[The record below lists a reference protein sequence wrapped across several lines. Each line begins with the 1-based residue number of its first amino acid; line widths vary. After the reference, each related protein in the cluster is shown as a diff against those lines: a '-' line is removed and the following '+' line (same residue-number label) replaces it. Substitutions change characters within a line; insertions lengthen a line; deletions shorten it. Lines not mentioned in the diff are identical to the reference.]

1 MALVEGI
8 TRPRKGS
15 TMKTLS
21 SFLVHAREARH
32 RGESAFS
39 LAELAI
45 VIAILAI
52 LVAIAVPVILMS
64 GSKAEHA
71 VAVDNLVTSSKL
83 VDNVWFNK
91 LATQSCPIATGAYR
105 DYSPPEELQS
115 QATDGYVP
123 VGAEYMSTREPK
135 IRWVDLEI
143 SGTSEP
149 VASLE
154 NGPYCDAGGYGFKI
168 DSVWKN
174 GQKLADGSDI
184 ASKWDLM
191 AGAIGVGINK
201 YFRDGGWQDNPD
213 NQYMTLVT
221 LEVHNKIAHFYTL
234 NVGVT
239 IAGGTFAW
247 NNGAGSPGDSFGDE
261 LAEKPPSNDNPPGGD
276 NPPGEVN
283 PPSGDNPPGGDNP
296 PATQPVTPPPDN
308 PPATEP
314 VTPPPDNPPATQPV
328 TPPGQTPPPGTNM
341 ANTVRIEPETLN
353 LNNNGV
359 FTVFVAFAP
368 GYDPNNIV
376 SNSLRCYGATGTNVK
391 VLGGW
396 EIQMKFSR
404 QDIEAVPEGDHVL
417 ILVTGVFKDGT
428 PFQSWDYIRVTH
440 GD

>member
-1 MALVEGI
+1 
-8 TRPRKGS
+8 
-15 TMKTLS
+15 MKTLS
-21 SFLVHAREARH
+21 SFQVHAREARH

-91 LATQSCPIATGAYR
+91 LATQPCPIATGAYR

-328 TPPGQTPPPGTNM
+328 TPPNTPPAGANQASSIRITPQSLNLGSHGVFKARIDMGTEYDAGNI
-341 ANTVRIEPETLN
+341 NISTVR
-353 LNNNGV
+353 
-359 FTVFVAFAP
+359 A
-368 GYDPNNIV
+368 
-376 SNSLRCYGATGTNVK
+376 YGAAPTDDKTQGNGT
-391 VLGGW
+391 LTLTFERDDLDLSGMP
-396 EIQMKFSR
+396 I
-404 QDIEAVPEGDHVL
+404 GDSVMF
-417 ILVTGVFKDGT
+417 LVTGRYNDGT
-428 PFQSWDYIRVTH
+428 VFQVWDFIKVME
-440 GD
+440 